1 VDERAYQTSRQVAN
15 PQPCVFEKALLAG
28 CGQCGKSK
36 RLSLAERELVACSS
50 AVAKINCQTLADL
63 FRERATFVLH
73 LPRVGT
79 PMVHSK
85 AMQLQC
91 GGLKGLQ
98 SVSASPLPVPDVH
111 ALVQQALD
119 NDKSF
124 LDLPWQDIVSGM
136 AAWQL
141 RKRST
146 CKVDR

>member
-1 VDERAYQTSRQVAN
+1 VDEQAFQTSRQVAN

-28 CGQCGKSK
+28 CAQCGKSK
-36 RLSLAERELVACSS
+36 RLSLAEREVVACTS

-79 PMVHSK
+79 PMVHAK

-91 GGLKGLQ
+91 GGLQGLQ
-98 SVSASPLPVPDVH
+98 AALTFSVPDVH
-111 ALVQQALD
+111 AMAQQALAD
-119 NDKSF
+119 DKSF
-124 LDLPWQDIVSGM
+124 LDLPWQDMVSAM

-146 CKVDR
+146 SKVVR